1 MDNAIPVKTSNSRVK
16 TSTVSPEPPIDPDNE
31 STSSIMQEGA
41 KEIRDTLDV
50 IIMMFLMFDK
60 AVQGFISKSE
70 LNAIIAAEGTG
81 SGTSAFLSQD
91 RWDEMDWDKDETI
104 SFEEFVFAF
113 YAWVDD
119 DEEVD
124 NA

>member
-1 MDNAIPVKTSNSRVK
+1 MELGSRAVPP
-16 TSTVSPEPPIDPDNE
+16 TARSTRV
-31 STSSIMQEGA
+31 
-41 KEIRDTLDV
+41 
-50 IIMMFLMFDK
+50 
-60 AVQGFISKSE
+60 AVPSE

-119 DEEVD
+119 DEEVE

>member
-1 MDNAIPVKTSNSRVK
+1 MTGILKDVSNVIIMIIDMLLLLVNVKK
-16 TSTVSPEPPIDPDNE
+16 
-31 STSSIMQEGA
+31 
-41 KEIRDTLDV
+41 

-60 AVQGFISKSE
+60 AVRGFISKPE

-119 DEEVD
+119 DEEVE